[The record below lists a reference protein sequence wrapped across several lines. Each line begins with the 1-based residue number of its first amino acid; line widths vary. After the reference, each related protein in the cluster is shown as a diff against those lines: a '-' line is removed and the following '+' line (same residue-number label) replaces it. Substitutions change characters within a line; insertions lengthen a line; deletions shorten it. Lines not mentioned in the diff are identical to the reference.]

1 MTDVDE
7 ICRQISKTL
16 NEEFSFVKN
25 IVASQFL
32 FITNVMKDKDD
43 TKDILINKLARFK
56 LKNRFK
62 ENKEKDYSPYEKDN

>member
-7 ICRQISKTL
+7 ICRQVSKTL

-43 TKDILINKLARFK
+43 AKDILINKLARFK

-62 ENKEKDYSPYEKDN
+62 ENKEKDYSPHEKDN

>member
-7 ICRQISKTL
+7 ICRQVSKTL

-62 ENKEKDYSPYEKDN
+62 ENKEKDYIPYEKDN